1 MLEKTSFNQLS
12 KRKRR
17 YVLFG
22 SGNIA
27 KKTIDKIGVNNIDF
41 IVDNSINLQGM
52 SFEGFNV
59 LHPDQ
64 IKKDHFV
71 LICSTALRE
80 ISIQLKSLMLVP
92 NQNYA
97 ASPILND
104 LLAIQEL
111 EELDEEFYFTSGSV
125 PKDETLEGGGLYK
138 CKVKGLTVNLEKIY
152 QGPCYG
158 AIQKGNNIY
167 FVDTDKGIHAYNNV
181 DGVVHKCELPKG
193 SRAHGISYNK
203 SNANFYVTCSYL
215 DGVLE
220 VNSNTFEINKEFKL
234 SNKIDVSGSPM
245 HHCNDNYA
253 QGNSLFVSMFSS
265 TGQWKLDRFDGC
277 IAEFDIET
285 GERLPDVFSGLYM
298 PHNITIIDNSLH
310 ILDSLPGHLRF
321 NNLSVQGTFPAFTRG
336 LTRNKGL
343 YYIGQSKNRNYSRV
357 IGVSNNISIDCG
369 VIVFNPELKASRFL
383 QFPNTIGEIH
393 AVCFLT

>member
-1 MLEKTSFNQLS
+1 
-12 KRKRR
+12 
-17 YVLFG
+17 
-22 SGNIA
+22 
-27 KKTIDKIGVNNIDF
+27 
-41 IVDNSINLQGM
+41 
-52 SFEGFNV
+52 
-59 LHPDQ
+59 
-64 IKKDHFV
+64 
-71 LICSTALRE
+71 
-80 ISIQLKSLMLVP
+80 
-92 NQNYA
+92 
-97 ASPILND
+97 
-104 LLAIQEL
+104 
-111 EELDEEFYFTSGSV
+111 
-125 PKDETLEGGGLYK
+125 
-138 CKVKGLTVNLEKIY
+138 
-152 QGPCYG
+152 
-158 AIQKGNNIY
+158 
-167 FVDTDKGIHAYNNV
+167 
-181 DGVVHKCELPKG
+181 
-193 SRAHGISYNK
+193 
-203 SNANFYVTCSYL
+203 
-215 DGVLE
+215 
-220 VNSNTFEINKEFKL
+220 
-234 SNKIDVSGSPM
+234 M